1 MYIFS
6 SDIFLSWLE
15 TRVDQILIGC
25 TMQLRLLYQSQ
36 DRSLKDVI
44 QGYKALLRLLMA
56 VLPFCIQ
63 RVMHSS

>member
-1 MYIFS
+1 MTYLITC
-6 SDIFLSWLE
+6 IFLSWLE

-56 VLPFCIQ
+56 VLSFCITA
-63 RVMHSS
+63 SNASF

>member
-1 MYIFS
+1 MCMLS
-6 SDIFLSWLE
+6 SWLE

-36 DRSLKDVI
+36 DRSLKDII

-56 VLPFCIQ
+56 VRF
-63 RVMHSS
+63 HSVH